1 MSRRSDRAY
10 YNEFDPHAAAWLRAL
25 IDADAIMAGDVDE
38 RSIEDVRAVD
48 LLGYVRCHFFAGI
61 GGWDYALRLA
71 GWPGDQPVWTGSAP
85 CQPFSDAGEQQGA
98 DDVRH
103 LWPVWFGL
111 IRECRPHVVFGE
123 QVAAAMRY
131 GWLDALSTD
140 LEAAGYAVGAVVL
153 GAHSVGAP
161 HLRQRLYFVA
171 DHSRPHT
178 DRREAHGG
186 DLGVPVRRLGRETDH
201 EALPD
206 APGTLWADQPRP
218 PVVLDGVSAS
228 VGEVCGY
235 GNAIMPHVA
244 AEVIRAYMA
253 VEATP

>member
-1 MSRRSDRAY
+1 MSAY
-10 YNEFDPHAAAWLRAL
+10 YNEHNPHAAAWLRAL
-25 IDADAIMAGDVDE
+25 IKADAIMAGEVDE
-38 RSIEDVRAVD
+38 RSIEDVRPVD
-48 LLGYVRCHFFAGI
+48 LLGYTRCHFFAGI
-61 GGWDYALRLA
+61 GGWDYALQLA
-71 GWPGDQPVWTGSAP
+71 GWPDDHPVWTGSAP
-85 CQPFSDAGEQQGA
+85 CQSFSDAGEKRGA
-98 DDVRH
+98 DDLRH
-103 LWPVWFGL
+103 LWPVWFRL
-111 IRECRPHVVFGE
+111 IRECRPQCLFGE

-171 DHSRPHT
+171 DHARANPHSS
-178 DRREAHGG
+178 EG
-186 DLGVPVRRLGRETDH
+186 DWGHFGVPVRRLRRQAHD

-206 APGTLWADQPRP
+206 APGTVWADQPRP

-235 GNAIMPHVA
+235 GNAIHPHVA
-244 AEVIRAYMA
+244 AEVIRAYL
-253 VEATP
+253 EAS